1 MTNVTWNNSLDRLA
15 WRVDV
20 RALSKTTSEQSDEPI
35 AFFELATKRNNNGN
49 GGGNNV
55 RTAKFEMDR
64 SEVQTMLDSLNDI
77 QAVFD
82 GVR

>member
-1 MTNVTWNNSLDRLA
+1 MTNVTWNNQLDRLA

-20 RALSKTTSEQSDEPI
+20 RALSKTTAEQSDEPI
-35 AFFELATKRNNNGN
+35 AFFEMATKKSTTGN
-49 GGGNNV
+49 GK
-55 RTAKFEMDR
+55 TAKFEMDR
-64 SEVQTMLDSLNDI
+64 NEVQAMLNSLNDI